1 MLEVGLVLE
10 DATSGF
16 CGAVLRWE
24 RGLVVLEDRHG
35 KQRTFALA
43 RGSGTRE
50 ARWWYSEAGS
60 ESSLCV
66 HADPGWLALAV
77 GNGRLTA
84 PADHG
89 HTKLAW

>member
-35 KQRTFALA
+35 KQRTFALGAGFWFEGSPVVLKAPPRA
-43 RGSGTRE
+43 RSVPSRTASGSVSGP
-50 ARWWYSEAGS
+50 
-60 ESSLCV
+60 CQ
-66 HADPGWLALAV
+66 
-77 GNGRLTA
+77 
-84 PADHG
+84 
-89 HTKLAW
+89 